1 MKRPL
6 WLGLGLILASNAVAL
21 AGVWYNRSGEPL
33 AQLQLSERELNVA
46 TDALLNGQ
54 ENSVLRLRLSWRH
67 AGEGSSLPWLDTA
80 KLRELGFAPEQLD
93 QRGERPVWVVL
104 ELDGPA
110 YRQRVASAQAAL
122 AGAAEALLQRPDDEA
137 LQRQHDES
145 KRNLD
150 YESRVASRLLLVDAG
165 LDPEALRQA
174 WPDRQR
180 QVILASRFSPY
191 LQGHQAGYGASVRL
205 EADRIS
211 IPGPYRETLAQWR
224 QYRYEEKRPRAQ
236 VEVAFG
242 QRHEPWLISV
252 DQ

>member
-1 MKRPL
+1 MNRPL
-6 WLGLGLILASNAVAL
+6 WLGFGLILASNALAL
-21 AGVWYNRSGEPL
+21 AGVWYNRSGEPQ

-46 TDALLNGQ
+46 ADALLSGQ

-80 KLRELGFAPEQLD
+80 KLRSLGFGPEQADL
-93 QRGERPVWVVL
+93 RAERPVWVVL

-110 YRQRVASAQAAL
+110 YRKRVEGAQTALTGAAQALL
-122 AGAAEALLQRPDDEA
+122 ARPDDEE
-137 LQRQHDES
+137 LQRQHDER

-191 LQGHQAGYGASVRL
+191 LQGREAGYGASVWL
-205 EADRIS
+205 EADKIS
-211 IPGPYRETLAQWR
+211 IPRPYRESLGQWR
-224 QYRYEEKRPRAQ
+224 QYYDERRPKAQ